1 MDEKIIIKAEP
12 CNVKVATLKIIGGG
26 AILGF
31 LAFFLNMQDP
41 YYQTSDISYI
51 LTSVLLY
58 SLSYSFL
65 PFLVIAFI
73 FYKLASKVSLT
84 VSDKRVYGTAAFGKR
99 VDLPVDMIS
108 SVGTSMF
115 NGIAVAS
122 SSGTIKFVM
131 IKNKDEVHSAISRL
145 LLERQERQRR

>member
-1 MDEKIIIKAEP
+1 MEEKIIIKAEP
-12 CNVKVATLKIIGGG
+12 CDVKAATLKIIGVG
-26 AILGF
+26 AVFGLLAVFTILK
-31 LAFFLNMQDP
+31 NP
-41 YYQTSDISYI
+41 YYRTSSISYI
-51 LTSVLLY
+51 LTSVIPY
-58 SLSYSFL
+58 ALSYSFL
-65 PFLVIAFI
+65 PFFVIALI

-122 SSGTIKFVM
+122 ASGTIKFVM
-131 IKNKDEVHSAISRL
+131 IKNKDEVHNAISRL